1 MTDIVGGLRDLAALK
16 HDDFSI
22 GNEAADE
29 IESLR
34 ERLHKVSLD
43 WQDMRQQLNAALAVL
58 RQVEYSDNSGEYIP
72 CCPVCGVMIREQH
85 LPKCELSA
93 LLAADKEQK

>member
-1 MTDIVGGLRDLAALK
+1 MTDIVGGLRDLAAFK

-43 WQDMRQQLNAALAVL
+43 WQDMRQQLTECERYKKETHFAHWKELYQTQLAESQAREAKLREAL
-58 RQVEYSDNSGEYIP
+58 E
-72 CCPVCGVMIREQH
+72 
-85 LPKCELSA
+85 
-93 LLAADKEQK
+93 